1 MQINYKGHGIE
12 MTDALK
18 EYSVKKLQKIEHFFH
33 NVQKIDIELEYSK
46 IREVAKSQ
54 IAKVTVWA
62 SGTKLHAIE
71 ETSDMYAA
79 IDLVVDKIDHQI
91 KKFKEKMVHE
101 KRRES
106 SKEKHNIIE
115 SLDQEQTAE

>member
-1 MQINYKGHGIE
+1 MQINYKGHGLE

-18 EYSVKKLQKIEHFFH
+18 DYAVKKLQKIEHFFH
-33 NVQKIDIELEYSK
+33 NVQQIDIELEFSK
-46 IREVAKSQ
+46 IREAAKNQ

-71 ETSDMYAA
+71 ETGDMYAS

-91 KKFKEKMVHE
+91 KKFKEKLVHE

-106 SKEKHNIIE
+106 SKEKHHIIE
-115 SLDQEQTAE
+115 NLDREQPAE